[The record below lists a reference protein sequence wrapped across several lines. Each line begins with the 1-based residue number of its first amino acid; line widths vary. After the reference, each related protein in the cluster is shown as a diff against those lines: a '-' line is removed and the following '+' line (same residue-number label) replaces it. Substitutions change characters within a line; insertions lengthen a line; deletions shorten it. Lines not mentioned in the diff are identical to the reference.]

1 MLKEII
7 KKLEKYIDTDDF
19 EYEADKCIEQL
30 ENMNTGIESV
40 KELFELIERHP
51 LSDFGGPGSIV
62 YYLEQFFG
70 KGYEGLLEESINRKP
85 TVVTILMLNR
95 LINGND
101 DADKYLSLMKTVS
114 ERTDT
119 ENEIKELAN
128 EFLDYQRSK

>member
-1 MLKEII
+1 MLEEII
-7 KKLEKYIDTDDF
+7 GRMEKYIDTDDF
-19 EYEADKCIEQL
+19 EYEADICIEQL

-40 KELFELIERHP
+40 KELFGLIERHP

-62 YYLEQFFG
+62 YYLEQFSG
-70 KGYEGLLEESINRKP
+70 KGYEDLLEGSIKRKP

-95 LINGND
+95 LINGSD
-101 DADKYLSLMKTVS
+101 DADKYLSIMKTVL

-128 EFLDYQRSK
+128 EFLLYQHSK